1 MKNSM
6 TRVFVGVMSVIA
18 GVLAVFN
25 PLSASI
31 AATTLTGWA
40 LVIVGVLQGYSAWQ
54 STGIRVRA
62 GTGIGAAAA
71 LVMGLLLLFGSF
83 AEGSLLR
90 ILLGL
95 LLLVSGAAKL
105 WFSRALRKD
114 PLFLGVAGAG
124 AVSLLLGIVVLTG
137 FPAFL
142 SGNLGRV
149 LGLELIANGVALIVL
164 SMRQRTNATAR

>member
-6 TRVFVGVMSVIA
+6 TRIFVGVLSVIA
-18 GVLAVFN
+18 GILAVLN

-54 STGIRVRA
+54 SSGIKVRA
-62 GTGIGAAAA
+62 GTGISAAAA
-71 LVMGLLLLFGSF
+71 LIMGLLLLFGSF

-90 ILLGL
+90 MLLGL

-105 WFSRALRKD
+105 WLSRPLRDD
-114 PLFLGVAGAG
+114 PLFLVVVGTG
-124 AVSLLLGIVVLTG
+124 AVSLLLGAVVLTG

-142 SGNLGRV
+142 AGNLGRV
-149 LGLELIANGVALIVL
+149 LGLELIVNGLALTVL
-164 SMRQRTNATAR
+164 SMRQRTNAAAR